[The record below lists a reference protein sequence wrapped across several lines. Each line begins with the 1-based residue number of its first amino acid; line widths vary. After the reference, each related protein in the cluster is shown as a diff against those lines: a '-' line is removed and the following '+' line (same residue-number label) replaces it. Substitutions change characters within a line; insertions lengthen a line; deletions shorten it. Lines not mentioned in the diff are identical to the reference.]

1 MDQVKSSLKQKTQIE
16 LLKRQQV
23 CTNSI
28 LKDFNYQLSLPLEHA
43 HVQQKKN
50 VNFSSKEPGS
60 EADTIRKDVRA
71 PVIEMTFDIQS
82 DVHANSQDPAQQA
95 VVDRSYKINFNKT
108 DLQQFFE
115 QLEQVQIKVD
125 GLTNQ

>member
-1 MDQVKSSLKQKTQIE
+1 MDQVKALKQKAQLE
-16 LLKRQQV
+16 LLKKQQV

-43 HVQQKKN
+43 HVQQHQN
-50 VNFSSKEPGS
+50 VAFNSSEPGS
-60 EADTIRKDVRA
+60 EVDTIRKDVRA

-82 DVHANSQDPAQQA
+82 DVHANSQDPTQQA
-95 VVDRSYKINFNKT
+95 VVDGSYKINFNKT
-108 DLQQFFE
+108 DLQKFFE